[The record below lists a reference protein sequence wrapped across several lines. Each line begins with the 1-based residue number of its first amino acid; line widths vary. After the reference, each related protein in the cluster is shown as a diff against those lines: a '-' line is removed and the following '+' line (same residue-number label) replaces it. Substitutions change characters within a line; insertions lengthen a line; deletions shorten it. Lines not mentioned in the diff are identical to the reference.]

1 MGLARVKS
9 EMSEMQ
15 AELAA
20 QKRYLLSQ
28 SQERDSTVE
37 TASNGKDAVNCVEAR
52 RRGFVGGLRW
62 ARARERE
69 TLMPVVSAW
78 HMVVESRR
86 AQGLLRSRLLEE
98 EACREMALRQQK
110 MELAVQHMEAE
121 QQFREDV
128 LSLRT
133 LLAEAEARCAI
144 ALASP
149 LILEAERLRLAGT
162 DNAATVSGGTTAGS
176 GNFPRTSSPGF
187 HQGSNASTGVLDQRR
202 MASSADSWSAAGSS
216 PRSELTVSREESD
229 DEGDAMFADKTI

>member
-15 AELAA
+15 AEIAA
-20 QKRYLLSQ
+20 QRYLLSQ
-28 SQERDSTVE
+28 GQERDT
-37 TASNGKDAVNCVEAR
+37 TAEAATNRKEAR
-52 RRGFVGGLRW
+52 KRGFVGGLRW
-62 ARARERE
+62 ARARDRA
-69 TLMPVVSAW
+69 TLMPVVTAW

-86 AQGLLRSRLLEE
+86 TQGLLRARLLEE

-149 LILEAERLRLAGT
+149 LLLEAERLRPASFGT
-162 DNAATVSGGTTAGS
+162 DSTPTDIGGDFLHTPSAGNRETTGS
-176 GNFPRTSSPGF
+176 NTSSGDLG
-187 HQGSNASTGVLDQRR
+187 QQL

-216 PRSELTVSREESD
+216 PQSGLTVSREESG
-229 DEGDAMFADKTI
+229 DEGDAMFLDKTI

>member
-20 QKRYLLSQ
+20 QRYLLSQ
-28 SQERDSTVE
+28 PQERDAIPE
-37 TASNGKDAVNCVEAR
+37 TLNNRKEAR
-52 RRGFVGGLRW
+52 KRGFVGGLRW
-62 ARARERE
+62 ARATDRAI
-69 TLMPVVSAW
+69 LMPVVSAW

-86 AQGLLRSRLLEE
+86 TQGLLRARLLEE
-98 EACREMALRQQK
+98 ESCREMALRQQK
-110 MELAVQHMEAE
+110 MELSVQHMEAE
-121 QQFREDV
+121 QKFREDV

-149 LILEAERLRLAGT
+149 LLLQVERLRPASLGT
-162 DNAATVSGGTTAGS
+162 DSTPTDTGATTTGDFLHTSGA
-176 GNFPRTSSPGF
+176 RF
-187 HQGSNASTGVLDQRR
+187 HGGSNTTDQQR
-202 MASSADSWSAAGSS
+202 MAESVDIWSAAGSS
-216 PRSELTVSREESD
+216 PRSGMTVSREESD

>member
-20 QKRYLLSQ
+20 QRYLLSQ
-28 SQERDSTVE
+28 TQERVAIPE
-37 TASNGKDAVNCVEAR
+37 TLTNREEAR
-52 RRGFVGGLRW
+52 KRGFVGGLRW
-62 ARARERE
+62 ARATDRAI
-69 TLMPVVSAW
+69 LMPVVSAW

-86 AQGLLRSRLLEE
+86 TQGLLRARLLEE
-98 EACREMALRQQK
+98 ESCREMALRQQK
-110 MELAVQHMEAE
+110 MELSVQHMEAE
-121 QQFREDV
+121 QKFREDV

-149 LILEAERLRLAGT
+149 LLLQAERLRPESHGT
-162 DNAATVSGGTTAGS
+162 DSTPTDTGATTTGDFVHSSGARFHGGNREEIGSSTT
-176 GNFPRTSSPGF
+176 
-187 HQGSNASTGVLDQRR
+187 DQQR
-202 MASSADSWSAAGSS
+202 MAESVDIWSAAGSS
-216 PRSELTVSREESD
+216 PRSGMTVSREESD